1 MEYNFQD
8 VEKPLS
14 EREMSSLNEYLI
26 RNQEFLGKEL
36 ARINEFLVPINVVIR
51 EPREVLLSEY
61 QAFAISRENQENA
74 DKIYVGL
81 IK

>member
-8 VEKPLS
+8 VEKQLS
-14 EREMSSLNEYLI
+14 ESEISSLNGYLI
-26 RNQEFLGKEL
+26 RNQEFLNKEL
-36 ARINEFLVPINVVIR
+36 ARINEFLVPIDVVIR
-51 EPREVLLSEY
+51 EPREVLISDY
-61 QAFAISRENQENA
+61 QVFAISRENQENA